1 MGFITS
7 DPQTQEQ
14 ESDPVPR
21 IRGENPV
28 RANVEEARR
37 IQDELSRLSSI
48 ETALWITTGIFVLG
62 FLFIPDSVSVLSI
75 IAIMGIAA
83 LVYFV
88 FLDRERKELTAELQA
103 VPQLVPL
110 DAYNTEFVSPLADRS
125 TVRITVH
132 FQIPRALSGSAVP
145 TPYGPPPLPSHFVE
159 QLNRVTEAKLIT
171 YTQSFEDPPSRL
183 ELEDF
188 LNRELVQFQNENS
201 VPVLR
206 ASVPIAIHIHP
217 DKPKGVNV

>member
-7 DPQTQEQ
+7 DLQAQTQ

-37 IQDELSRLSSI
+37 IEDELSRLSSI
-48 ETALWITTGIFVLG
+48 ETALWITTGLFVLG

-75 IAIMGIAA
+75 IAILGIAA
-83 LVYFV
+83 LVYFG
-88 FLDRERKELTAELQA
+88 FLDRERKQLTMELQA
-103 VPQLVPL
+103 VPLLVPL

-132 FQIPRALSGSAVP
+132 FQVPRALNSVAPSTYG
-145 TPYGPPPLPSHFVE
+145 TPQLPSHFVE

-171 YTQSFEDPPSRL
+171 FTQSFGDPPSRL

-206 ASVPIAIHIHP
+206 ANVPIAIHIHP